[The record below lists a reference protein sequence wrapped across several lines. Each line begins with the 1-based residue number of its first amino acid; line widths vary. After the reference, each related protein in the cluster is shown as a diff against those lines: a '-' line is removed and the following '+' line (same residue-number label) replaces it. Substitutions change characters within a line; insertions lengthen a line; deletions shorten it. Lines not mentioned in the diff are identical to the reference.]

1 MTEKTIYIAFDGK
14 QFDYKDDCVKYEA
27 TTELKEIGDDLLL
40 YDKDGNRIEAING
53 ESIDKIEYIIIKSE
67 RAYNF
72 LAEKIDYYGYPYLYP
87 FNSQLPICSYYNYDE
102 QKWCD
107 IKDRIED
114 LQEELDR
121 LSKYLIK

>member
-14 QFDYKDDCVKYEA
+14 QFDDEDDCVKYEA

-40 YDKDGNRIEAING
+40 YDKDGNRIEVLND
-53 ESIDKIEYIIIKSE
+53 ELIDKIEYIIIKSK
-67 RAYNF
+67 RAYNC
-72 LAEKIDYYGYPYLYP
+72 LAEKMDYYGYLYP
-87 FNSQLPICSYYNYDE
+87 SNSQLPICSYYNYDE
-102 QKWCD
+102 EKWCD